1 MKWREFRHLM
11 GREFKPE
18 HREDL
23 LFKLLKEIKLTLD
36 DLVAKVT
43 AENTVIDSAVTLLGT
58 LKTEL
63 DAAIASGDPAK
74 IQAVS
79 DLITTG
85 QQKLADAVVANTPV
99 VPQPPAPPPAP

>member
-1 MKWREFRHLM
+1 M
-11 GREFKPE
+11 GRDFRPE
-18 HREDL
+18 HRDDQI
-23 LFKLLKEIKLTLD
+23 FRLLKEIKLTLD

-43 AENTVIDSAVTLLGT
+43 AENTVIDSAVTLLST

-85 QQKLADAVVANTPV
+85 QQKLANAVVANTPV
-99 VPQPPAPPPAP
+99 VPAPPPPPSVP

>member
-1 MKWREFRHLM
+1 MNWRAFWQIM
-11 GREFKPE
+11 GRDFRPE
-18 HREDL
+18 HRDDQI
-23 LFKLLKEIKLTLD
+23 FRLLKEIKLTLD

-43 AENTVIDSAVTLLGT
+43 AENTVIDSAVTLLST

-85 QQKLADAVVANTPV
+85 QQKLADAVVANTP
-99 VPQPPAPPPAP
+99 A